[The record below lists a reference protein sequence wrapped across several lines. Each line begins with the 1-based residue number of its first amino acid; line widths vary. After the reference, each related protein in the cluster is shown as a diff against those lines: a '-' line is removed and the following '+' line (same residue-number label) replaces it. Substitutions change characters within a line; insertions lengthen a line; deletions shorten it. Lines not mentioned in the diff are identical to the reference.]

1 MQSVPNTISNTDN
14 REFVSSVSPKGQI
27 TLPLEVRKHFGI
39 NGKDTVIIRVDEGD
53 IKVSPTKAT
62 FSDSFQAIPALKKP
76 LSFEEIRR
84 IAREEHAQE
93 AMQTCE

>member
-1 MQSVPNTISNTDN
+1 MPSLLNTTSNTDN
-14 REFVSSVSPKGQI
+14 REFVSSVSQKGQI

-39 NGKDTVIIRVDEGD
+39 EDTVIIRVDEGQ

-62 FSDSFQAIPALKKP
+62 FSDSYQAVPALKHP
-76 LSFEEIRR
+76 LSFAEMRR

-93 AMQTCE
+93 AMQTSE